1 MATKNVNIDI
11 IAKDKTRQA
20 MKSATTGV
28 DKLKQSVFNLRNA
41 LVGIGGG
48 VAIKSFVDV
57 GRQVESLQIR
67 LKFLFGSVEEGA
79 KAFDVMSKFASRVP
93 FSLEQIQAG
102 AGNLAVVA
110 KDAEELSRVLEITG
124 NVASVTGLDFQTTA
138 EQIQRSLSAGI
149 ASADI
154 FRERGVRDLL
164 GFKAGATVTAEETA
178 EAFERVFGKGGRFAG
193 ATDDLAQTLT
203 GTLSMLGDK
212 LFNFQK
218 QVAEGFLIGLK
229 REFGELDKFFQDNQE
244 QIDKIATSIG
254 IGLSNAV
261 IGFGEAVQFV
271 ADNFKILKA
280 FVAGFIAFK
289 LTEVVIKLAS
299 AFRKVFI
306 TLTGITA
313 LSGAKG
319 LTLIAGAIG
328 AMTTASMLLPDPL
341 IKAEEALKK
350 LTSTQI
356 NRDIYQTLFA
366 IRDLEVKN
374 RELKDSLDE
383 IVKSGGLENT
393 FKLDPKDIGSVI
405 KYKDEIAKI
414 PTLQQHIVKSM
425 GENEAKIIQLN
436 EKYLLLNKTLKAT
449 KAMEM
454 EANEALGQAP
464 FAMGGKIE
472 KSYKKQTDAVKETT
486 KATLS
491 LAEAEKLRLS
501 AIEAVEMALGRHES
515 QIGLF
520 ANFANGFKEVAESQK
535 EMFKQMQ
542 DIGASTFDKLKTSLT
557 DFVMTG
563 KLSFADLGTFVV
575 RSMVD
580 MLIGEAIKNAMKGSL
595 AMFKA
600 DSIKKAFISLYEGA
614 MKTFASI
621 PFPFNVGAVGGAI
634 AFGTGLINKIRGF
647 ERGGRPPVGQ
657 PSIVGEKGAE
667 LFVPDQ
673 AGTIV
678 PNDKLGMEKQVTVNF
693 NINTVDARGFNELL
707 VNSRGVIVNLIN
719 SAMNE
724 KGKMAVV

>member
-1 MATKNVNIDI
+1 VATKQVNIDI

-41 LVGIGGG
+41 LVGIGAG
-48 VAIKSFVDV
+48 VTLKSFVDV

-79 KAFDVMSKFASRVP
+79 KAFDVMSKFASKVP

-178 EAFERVFGKGGRFAG
+178 EAFERVFGQGGRFAG

-218 QVAEGFLIGLK
+218 VVAEQFLIGLK
-229 REFGELDKFFQDNQE
+229 QEFGALDEALQDNE
-244 QIDKIATSIG
+244 ETIDKVAQAIG
-254 IGLSNAV
+254 KGLSNAV
-261 IGFGEAVQFV
+261 IAVGKGFKFLAENFETIKAIGMGVV
-271 ADNFKILKA
+271 VFKITKA
-280 FVAGFIAFK
+280 FIGLALAISRVRIAMIAFDRVSK
-289 LTEVVIKLAS
+289 TTIIGLILGLGVAIAET
-299 AFRKVFI
+299 
-306 TLTGITA
+306 TGA
-313 LSGAKG
+313 LERMFNMFKKDKG
-319 LTLIAGAIG
+319 IE
-328 AMTTASMLLPDPL
+328 DF
-341 IKAEEALKK
+341 KAEIEVLKDQFKLFEHNGVKGFDAVRESFSDLENEIKTKISDLERNMFSISNPLFQDKAKKDLQTLKDMLFGLRQSYLNVPLESFEVNLDKVTEKTKKQGKQVLSLKEALKG
-350 LTSTQI
+350 
-356 NRDIYQTLFA
+356 
-366 IRDLEVKN
+366 V
-374 RELKDSLDE
+374 
-383 IVKSGGLENT
+383 
-393 FKLDPKDIGSVI
+393 
-405 KYKDEIAKI
+405 
-414 PTLQQHIVKSM
+414 
-425 GENEAKIIQLN
+425 
-436 EKYLLLNKTLKAT
+436 
-449 KAMEM
+449 
-454 EANEALGQAP
+454 GQA
-464 FAMGGKIE
+464 MN
-472 KSYKKQTDAVKETT
+472 T
-486 KATLS
+486 
-491 LAEAEKLRLS
+491 
-501 AIEAVEMALGRHES
+501 ALTFDLPKMDT
-515 QIGLF
+515 GLF
-520 ANFANGFKEVAESQK
+520 SNFTKGFKEVADSQK
-535 EMFKQMQ
+535 QMFTQMR
-542 DIGASTFDKLKTSLT
+542 DMGATTFDKLKTSLT

-563 KLSFADLGTFVV
+563 KLSFQDLGTFVI

-580 MLIGEAIKNAMKGSL
+580 MLIGQAIKSALNNSV

-600 DSIKKAFISLYEGA
+600 SSIKKAMISLFEGA

-621 PFPFNVGAVGGAI
+621 PFPFNIAVVGGAL
-634 AFGTGLINKIRGF
+634 AFGTGIVNKIRGF
-647 ERGGRPPVGQ
+647 EKGGRPPVGQ

-673 AGTIV
+673 AGTVV
-678 PNDKLGMEKQVTVNF
+678 PNDKLGMNKNVTVNF

-707 VNSRGVIVNLIN
+707 VNSRGVIINLIN

-724 KGKMAVV
+724 KGRMAVI